1 MKDSTYIGIYLGF
14 CNVVESCQRYG
25 LAGLEKGLRTWEQQA
40 PVKEPVKKLELS
52 ELIKITDL
60 ASTVIVRRL
69 DFKINANNIFK
80 LAGHARNKGYCLRK
94 KVDSQAFSCVKN
106 KDYINWSS
114 DSRACNEL
122 REGGYWKQ
130 SPVMSDPGVRPD
142 GCQSTQSRRV
152 MRATSLGESGTET
165 NPRHHQWGPLL
176 MGQCKRKT
184 FMKWIQ
190 AQT

>member
-69 DFKINANNIFK
+69 DLKINANNIFK

-94 KVDSQAFSCVKN
+94 KVDSQAFNILRARGIVSRHVCEFQHRN
-106 KDYINWSS
+106 KAVSRIRTTSIGAATLELATNFGRAGTG
-114 DSRACNEL
+114 SRA
-122 REGGYWKQ
+122 Q
-130 SPVMSDPGVRPD
+130 SCRTPGS
-142 GCQSTQSRRV
+142 GQMAARV
-152 MRATSLGESGTET
+152 HNLA
-165 NPRHHQWGPLL
+165 
-176 MGQCKRKT
+176 
-184 FMKWIQ
+184 
-190 AQT
+190 A